1 MNLVDFCKEIG
12 KTLKNSTAPS
22 FNHFYEKLLLLK
34 DLMHTKTA
42 KDLAEE
48 RHEFM
53 IKYIEQFKKEW
64 HLES

>member
-1 MNLVDFCKEIG
+1 
-12 KTLKNSTAPS
+12 
-22 FNHFYEKLLLLK
+22 
-34 DLMHTKTA
+34 MHTKTA